1 MVNFRNDNF
10 RLAIG
15 DENINSSEPRKRVLS
30 KVFLDLLTNLIYRA
44 KKLKPSTVSNNT
56 PQIHKINKTRP
67 KNYISKL
74 WSGKEY
80 GNSIL

>member
-15 DENINSSEPRKRVLS
+15 DENVNSSEPRKRVLS
-30 KVFLDLLTNLIYRA
+30 IAFLDLLTNLIYRA
-44 KKLKPSTVSNNT
+44 RKLKTSTISNNT
-56 PQIHKINKTRP
+56 TQIHKINKTRP